1 VAVRYALGAP
11 LRPLVVTNIY
21 NDPVELVNKN
31 SMFQYIF
38 FINLEII
45 QLKLLKDLAQI
56 SLPADADK
64 RRKNKCK
71 KTLTWFFAKLCTAA
85 PVTVEEKK
93 NRNGR

>member
-1 VAVRYALGAP
+1 ML
-11 LRPLVVTNIY
+11 IS
-21 NDPVELVNKN
+21 EEKKN
-31 SMFQYIF
+31 SRKQSSGF
-38 FINLEII
+38 FLNLEII